1 MCVSNIIIFYETK
14 NIVYIVTKYMTR
26 VTVSRS
32 TNRMSKNQFAIS
44 HRCLISVEYYLHN
57 NFARLYFFVYT

>member
-1 MCVSNIIIFYETK
+1 
-14 NIVYIVTKYMTR
+14 MTA

-57 NFARLYFFVYT
+57 NFAGLYFFVYT